1 MEQTRRI
8 KTERLILEPVKIYH
22 TADLFQIFSH
32 PEAMTFWD
40 TPQHESATD
49 TGEMIESFMQPDA
62 SWWSISAN
70 GPDQV
75 ASVGTPGRIQ
85 AGLFI
90 AWIEGF
96 HGCAVVATI

>member
-62 SWWSISAN
+62 SWWSIFLPEADRVI
-70 GPDQV
+70 GL
-75 ASVGTPGRIQ
+75 VGGRKLRTLSTTPAPGGR
-85 AGLFI
+85 
-90 AWIEGF
+90 
-96 HGCAVVATI
+96 